1 MKRTIAF
8 NKPFVTQSD
17 KKFIDQVFKKKNFSD
32 GFFQKRCENLIKK
45 KIKSKY
51 IALTKN

>member
-32 GFFQKRCENLIKK
+32 GFFQ
-45 KIKSKY
+45 
-51 IALTKN
+51 